1 MTTTAYCPRCGLPLM
16 VASPDA
22 REVTCP
28 SCLARVPVNRP
39 VPVLPLEY
47 AAPRHDV
54 DADLR
59 KDQTAAFVGI
69 VVFALVA
76 AGTLLWFKEKSQV
89 RVPNMYIY
97 GTVGALTAIAAL
109 RVLAKQAEKRH
120 AALRGVPVRAGTPGE
135 RAASIVFAGLA
146 GFAMAILAVVIA
158 AGALFVIIF
167 IACFGG
173 LKGL

>member
-1 MTTTAYCPRCGLPLM
+1 MSTTAYCPRCGLPM
-16 VASPDA
+16 TVASPHV

-47 AAPRHDV
+47 AAPRGDV
-54 DADLR
+54 DAELR

-76 AGTLLWFKEKSQV
+76 ACTLLWLKSSSHV
-89 RVPNMYIY
+89 KVPNLYIY
-97 GTVGALTAIAAL
+97 GAVGVLTAIAAL

-120 AALRGVPVRAGTPGE
+120 AARMGVPVHASSPGE
-135 RAASIVFAGLA
+135 RAASIVFAGML
-146 GFAMAILAVVIA
+146 GFATAILAVVVA
-158 AGALFVIIF
+158 AIALFVIVF